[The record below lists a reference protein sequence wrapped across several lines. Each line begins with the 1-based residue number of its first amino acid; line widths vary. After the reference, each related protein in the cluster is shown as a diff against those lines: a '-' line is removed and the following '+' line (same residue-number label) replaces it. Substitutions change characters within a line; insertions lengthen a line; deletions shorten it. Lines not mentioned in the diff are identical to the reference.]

1 MLFASIRRAG
11 IIIAVK
17 TARTINLID
26 SFKSTAAFLIEGG
39 GHLLWPRLCCNCQAS
54 ILKSDDGLCGECWEQ
69 LRFSAGGDYCRRC
82 GTDASEYAIIEGAC
96 GQCQNTS
103 LQFDGIARAGAY
115 NDVLR
120 NMILRMKFNDR
131 PELGEYLGSISDA
144 AITGSGFYDDIDLFV
159 PVPLHWRRRLSR
171 GFNQAL
177 IICQSLKNAR
187 KRIDRDL
194 VRIRYT
200 HRQWSLT
207 DAGRKKNVAGAFAVR
222 ARHNYRDKTIC
233 LVDDITTSGATLN
246 ECAKTLKEAG
256 AKKVYALV
264 VAVAHGNSKK

>member
-1 MLFASIRRAG
+1 MI
-11 IIIAVK
+11 
-17 TARTINLID
+17 T
-26 SFKSTAAFLIEGG
+26 SFKSTAALLIEGL
-39 GHLLWPRLCCNCQAS
+39 GHLFWPRLCCNCQES
-54 ILKSDDGLCGECWEQ
+54 ILKSDQGLCAECWEQ

-82 GTDASEYAIIEGAC
+82 GIDASEYAIVEGAC
-96 GQCQNTS
+96 GQCQNMD
-103 LQFDGIARAGAY
+103 LQFDGIARAGSY
-115 NDVLR
+115 NEVLR

-144 AITGSGFYDDIDLFV
+144 AITGSRFFNDIDAFV
-159 PVPLHWRRRLSR
+159 PVPLHWRRRLMR

-177 IICQSLKNAR
+177 LICKGLTNAK
-187 KRIDRDL
+187 KRIDSDL

-207 DAGRKKNVAGAFAVR
+207 DAGRKRNVAGAFAVR
-222 ARHNYRDKTIC
+222 ARHKYQGKTIC

-256 AKKVYALV
+256 AKNVYALV
-264 VAVAHGNSKK
+264 VAVAHGNPKK